1 MSKGVLYIRYSS
13 HSQNEQTVETQRD
26 ICTEY
31 AKKNNIQIVNEY
43 IDVAR
48 TGTND
53 KRENFQRMIEDSKKK
68 LFDYI
73 ITYKVD
79 RFARDKYDN
88 AIYKR
93 DLKKIGIRVLSA
105 VENITD
111 DPEGEMME
119 GFLETM
125 AHYYSRNL
133 SRNIKDGLATNA
145 KKGLSIGGKSLPLGY
160 KSIETTRE
168 IIIDKTTSP
177 IVVKIFEMYR
187 DNNSY
192 AEIIRYLNL
201 HNLKTSRGNEFNKNS
216 IKRLLKNEKY
226 IGLYRFRGEIVSES
240 IPPIIDKEL
249 FYEVQDILEKR
260 KKAPSRGRAKNE
272 YLLTTKLFCG
282 ECGEMMTGFSGTS
295 KTERLYTY
303 YACKNSKIKQCDKK
317 VINKDVIEDYVI
329 SKTRNLLDNSN
340 INEIAKN
347 IVETLN
353 KSKDVAETKRL
364 KTELSRNN
372 KGRKNL
378 FDSLKICKSDAL
390 KEEIMEELSR
400 MEKQNKEIQNQLIY
414 EEINL
419 LELTVHDIV
428 QFLKDLKKGRIND
441 NLYRK
446 MLIDVFV
453 NKIYLYEDG
462 RIMLLFTTQANPCE
476 DKIPPLNWLESS
488 FGSNIAPPS
497 GYKTNFQFDFE

>member
-1 MSKGVLYIRYSS
+1 M
-13 HSQNEQTVETQRD
+13 Q
-26 ICTEY
+26 
-31 AKKNNIQIVNEY
+31 KK
-43 IDVAR
+43 D
-48 TGTND
+48 
-53 KRENFQRMIEDSKKK
+53 F
-68 LFDYI
+68 L
-73 ITYKVD
+73 
-79 RFARDKYDN
+79 
-88 AIYKR
+88 
-93 DLKKIGIRVLSA
+93 L
-105 VENITD
+105 VEN
-111 DPEGEMME
+111 
-119 GFLETM
+119 
-125 AHYYSRNL
+125 HY
-133 SRNIKDGLATNA
+133 
-145 KKGLSIGGKSLPLGY
+145 PLGY

-390 KEEIMEELSR
+390 KEEIMEEQDA
-400 MEKQNKEIQNQLIY
+400 E
-414 EEINL
+414 
-419 LELTVHDIV
+419 TVHDIV